1 MPEDRYPIP
10 AARHRTEQVIQRSR
24 FIATVA
30 PAESVEAAQ
39 AFVREVATEFADATH
54 NCWAYVVGPPGSTG
68 RVGMSDDGEPHGT
81 AGRPMLTVLLH
92 GGVGDVAAVVTRY
105 YGGVKLGTGGLARA
119 YGGAVQQALATLPL
133 AERVTYAHLT
143 VEAEYAAVSALQQLF
158 AAHEAEVLA
167 DAYGAAVRWTLRL
180 PEERLAAFR
189 SGVMDATRG
198 RARVEEGEGEGE
210 GEAAEG

>member
-1 MPEDRYPIP
+1 MSAPGRDPIP
-10 AARHRTEQVIQRSR
+10 ARTHRGEEEVRRSR
-24 FIATVA
+24 FIATVGRGGS
-30 PAESVEAAQ
+30 PAEAGR
-39 AFVREVATEFADATH
+39 FVRAVQAEFADATH
-54 NCWAYVVGPPGSTG
+54 NCWAYVAGPPGSTG
-68 RVGMSDDGEPHGT
+68 AIGLSDDGEPHGT

-167 DAYGAAVRWTLRL
+167 DAYGTAVRWTLRL

-210 GEAAEG
+210 AAEG